1 MSIALPLGNGYEAHL
16 ADRSRHVRIIRPD
29 GSICQVLPVRTPL
42 KKLVAIAK
50 KDAHKEEPNPSLS

>member
-50 KDAHKEEPNPSLS
+50 KDAHK